1 MPYKSLT
8 LSVTLNRP
16 AKAVYDF
23 IAPPENFPLW
33 ASGLCTSIR
42 QIEGVWIAEAPHG
55 QTHVRFTEPNDFG
68 ILDHYVTLPSG
79 TEIQIPMRVVAND
92 TGSELIFTL
101 FQYPEMSDEKFADD
115 VRWVRSD
122 LKRLKDLLDSDV
134 LERHE
139 NRHLER

>member
-1 MPYKSLT
+1 MPYNSLT
-8 LSVTLNRP
+8 LSITLNRP
-16 AKAVYDF
+16 AHAVYDF

-42 QIEGVWIAEAPHG
+42 QINGAWIAEASHG
-55 QTHVRFTEPNDFG
+55 QTRVCFTERNAFG
-68 ILDHYVTLPSG
+68 ILDHYVTLASG
-79 TEIQIPMRVVAND
+79 AEIHIPMRVIAND

-101 FQYPEMSDEKFADD
+101 FQYPDMSDEKFAEDAQ
-115 VRWVRSD
+115 WVRSD